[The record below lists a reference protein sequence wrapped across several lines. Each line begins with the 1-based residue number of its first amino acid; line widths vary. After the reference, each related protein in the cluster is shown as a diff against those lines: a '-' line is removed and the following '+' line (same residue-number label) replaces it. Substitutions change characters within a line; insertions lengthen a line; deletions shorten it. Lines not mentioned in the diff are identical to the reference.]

1 MVNSHLKYLY
11 IKKNIFFIDHTQT
24 IKSQNLNKSKLYL
37 NKTGDG
43 TLRDNFI
50 IKAISDIF
58 R

>member
-1 MVNSHLKYLY
+1 MVNSHLKYFY
-11 IKKNIFFIDHTQT
+11 IKKNIFFIDHTKT
-24 IKSQNLNKSKLYL
+24 IKSQNLNKSNLYL
-37 NKTGDG
+37 NKTGGG